1 MGQPASAWQIVPPAV
16 TGESGGTAQLV
27 EAHSRAACADAVAKL
42 RREPVGHE
50 HAKRLARTRDVPEAG
65 VELIDTEQTR
75 VRLE

>member
-1 MGQPASAWQIVPPAV
+1 V

-27 EAHSRAACADAVAKL
+27 EAHSRAACANAVAKL